1 MEENGM
7 RLTMKPLFVR
17 MENGQCKV
25 HWPRLVAFSA
35 VVLILTTA
43 VVEGLCL
50 LLMHTLSVSAL
61 VVALVFATLIVVR
74 AMVRAVSY
82 QEEELE
88 MTVGP
93 S

>member
-1 MEENGM
+1 
-7 RLTMKPLFVR
+7 
-17 MENGQCKV
+17 MENGQCKA
-25 HWPRLVAFSA
+25 HWPRLVAFA
-35 VVLILTTA
+35 VVVLIVTIA
-43 VVEGLCL
+43 IVEGLCL
-50 LLMHTLSVSAL
+50 LLTHTFSVSAL

-74 AMVRAVSY
+74 ATVRAVSY